1 MACFFYIN
9 NTQLLAQLTK
19 CWYNETMALDLHTLE
34 QQLDAL
40 ASERR
45 LFILRYLKKNRTAT
59 VGKLAKALGI
69 SLQSTS
75 QHLALL
81 HAAGILERM
90 KRGRF
95 VSYRISF
102 KQNDVVKGVVRGL

>member
-1 MACFFYIN
+1 
-9 NTQLLAQLTK
+9 
-19 CWYNETMALDLHTLE
+19 MALDLHTLE